1 MSLGP
6 SFMSLNGATTVAPP
20 ITLHQAFPVVAPFSD
35 IKLGP
40 KDIQPGATFPKIN
53 HEEKIDDEWHH
64 NRDRQ
69 RGQLAQEQKRTV
81 GFKSRMIK
89 AQREQRDAEIEV
101 QQEIAH
107 VEAATEERRKRG
119 AVDLV
124 AMKLRLDHA
133 KELHVEAQES
143 CRQRVEEVQAML
155 ALEQARTADVEVLL
169 RQEKVRSE
177 AAAAQV
183 EAAAAESQARL
194 DARGREVDKERAE
207 GEKLVESARAKAGE
221 QVAEAELRREEA
233 VAAARQRL
241 AAIQETC
248 KERLQKEACR
258 AAKAAEEV
266 GVRRKQVSERL
277 ELQDYSVRQHV
288 SQAKEICEQHVQ
300 RIEDREA
307 KTIEYVCERVLKMD
321 DLISTCKQKS
331 TACKQREER
340 SLDSL
345 AVAAHVLGHHVASSC
360 QYNTTIDQKLS
371 DVLGGRLHPPESGN
385 PFASTRHLPHPRPFS
400 RQREVPSPHGP

>member
-53 HEEKIDDEWHH
+53 HEEKIDDAWHH

-124 AMKLRLDHA
+124 AMKLRLDRA

-183 EAAAAESQARL
+183 EA
-194 DARGREVDKERAE
+194 V
-207 GEKLVESARAKAGE
+207 
-221 QVAEAELRREEA
+221 AELRREEA
-233 VAAARQRL
+233 VEAARQRL

-248 KERLQKEACR
+248 KERLQQEACR